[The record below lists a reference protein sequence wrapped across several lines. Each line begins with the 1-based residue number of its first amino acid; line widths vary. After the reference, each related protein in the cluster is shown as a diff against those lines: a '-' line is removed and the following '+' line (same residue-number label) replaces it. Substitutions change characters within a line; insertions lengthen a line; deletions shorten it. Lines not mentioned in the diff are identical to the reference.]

1 MVHAGGVKRERSR
14 RLRGCAPD
22 ELARLLD
29 EYQRSGLTQRQY
41 AERLGVG
48 YSTFTL
54 WLRKARQLSTSDFSP
69 PNVEFVPV
77 QTPLSFGSPSYQ
89 LRWPGGL
96 CLELARGFDPA
107 EVRQLLSL
115 LPPCSP

>member
-1 MVHAGGVKRERSR
+1 VKRERSPR

-22 ELARLLD
+22 ELAQLVD
-29 EYQRSGLTQRQY
+29 EYQRSGLTQCEY
-41 AERLGVG
+41 ASQLGVG
-48 YSTFTL
+48 YSTLTK
-54 WLRKARQLSTSDFSP
+54 WLKRARQHAPPDSSE

-77 QTPLSFGSPSYQ
+77 RTPLSFGSPPYQ